1 MRKLL
6 IAVAFV
12 SSFLAAC
19 ADAPRGGSGGG
30 DAGSTDLVAV
40 LRQASE
46 STFEAGSARITFAF
60 EVAAAGQTQAMNGDA
75 EIRFGDGDAA
85 DFEAHMRFEYPG
97 FGSGVPGGTMEM
109 ILDGGPVIYLSADA
123 FASMLPV
130 ETPWIKLDPATMGE
144 GWDGMA
150 SFGGEQADPS
160 SSFGFLYGAVEVEDL
175 GLDSVDGEPA
185 THYRA
190 TIDLEEALTKVPEAQ
205 RATLRKAIR
214 SLREQAGG
222 AVPELPMD
230 VWIAD
235 GLLKRVSYELSME
248 GVAGTEG
255 STSVSATMTLSDIGA
270 AFEIEPPPADQ
281 VTDMSDLAGMFGGA
295 SGQASAS

>member
-6 IAVAFV
+6 IAVACV

-19 ADAPRGGSGGG
+19 AEAPSQGPGSG
-30 DAGSTDLVAV
+30 DAGSSDLVTV

-46 STFEAGSARITFAF
+46 RTIEAGSARLTFEF
-60 EVAAAGQTQAMNGDA
+60 DVAAGGQTQAMSGSG
-75 EIRFGDGDAA
+75 EIRFGDGDPA
-85 DFEAHMRFEYPG
+85 DLEAHMRFEYPA

-109 ILDGGPVIYLSADA
+109 ILDQGPVIYVSADV
-123 FASMLPV
+123 FSSMFPV
-130 ETPWIKLDPATMGE
+130 DTPWIKLDPASMGE
-144 GWDGMA
+144 GWDGMT

-175 GLDSVDGEPA
+175 GLDTVDGEPA
-185 THYRA
+185 NHYLA
-190 TIDLEEALTKVPEAQ
+190 TVDLEEALTQVPDAQ
-205 RATLRKAIR
+205 RAAVRKAIR

-235 GLLKRVSYELSME
+235 GLLKRVSYELPVE
-248 GVAGTEG
+248 GVEG
-255 STSVSATMTLSDIGA
+255 ASSISATITLSDVGA

-281 VTDMSDLAGMFGGA
+281 VTDLSDLAGMFGAATDHA
-295 SGQASAS
+295 SG